1 MRRVEAGE
9 GNLRVELEAADAEAL
24 HGEAVQL
31 VRELFGRDV
40 VVAAPTIEG
49 ADRRRIPRI
58 GEGSAERFYR
68 FVRELIRLA
77 DDERFLPSAAR
88 LDGGAVEITGE
99 RRPPLDPVARH
110 ALRLNRA
117 RFRFEKS
124 DTGYRSELRF
134 DLPRVPA
141 SRAREAAHGTAH
153 STAIASD
160 SPDS

>member
-31 VRELFGRDV
+31 VRELYGRDV
-40 VVAAPTIEG
+40 VAVAPAIEG
-49 ADRRRIPRI
+49 GDLRRIPRI

-68 FVRELIRLA
+68 FVRELVRLA

-88 LDGGAVEITGE
+88 LDGGVVEITGE
-99 RRPPLDPVARH
+99 SRPALDPAVRL

-124 DTGYRSELRF
+124 DRGYRSELRF
-134 DLPRVPA
+134 DLPA
-141 SRAREAAHGTAH
+141 GARG
-153 STAIASD
+153 
-160 SPDS
+160 